1 MKSILIAGGSGLI
14 GSRLTKLLTYKGQQV
29 KILTRSDRTSDNE
42 KVSYHQWDLKSQTA
56 DPEAFDCDVIINLTG
71 AGIADQRW
79 SEERKKVII
88 ESRVNSVKLIGKM
101 IAQLNDKPS
110 YIGASA
116 VGIYGDSEKTMLQE
130 SEISD
135 DKDFMVEVCKLWEE
149 AHESI
154 SSLVDSLS
162 LVRIGIVL
170 SMKGGALK
178 EMLKPL
184 QLARQG
190 VYFGNGKMI
199 YSWIHIDDMC
209 HILAD
214 LASGKIPAGLYNAVA
229 PHPSTNKEI
238 IESMIDVRGK
248 FAVKIPAPEF
258 TLKLALGEMSSTILN
273 STSVSSEKI
282 AKAGYQFK
290 YPTITK
296 ALTHIFDTSV

>member
-1 MKSILIAGGSGLI
+1 MKTILIAGGTGLI
-14 GSRLTKLLTYKGQQV
+14 GSRLTTILAQKGHQV
-29 KILTRSDRTSDNE
+29 KILTRSARSSDND
-42 KVSYHQWDLKSQTA
+42 KISYHQWDLKTQTA

-79 SEERKKVII
+79 SENRKKVIL
-88 ESRVNSVKLIGKM
+88 ESRVNSIKLIGKM
-101 IAQLNDKPS
+101 ITQLPEKPS

-116 VGIYGDSEKTMLQE
+116 VGIYGDSEKTMMRE
-130 SEISD
+130 SEISSD
-135 DKDFMVEVCKLWEE
+135 TDFMVEVCRLWEE

-154 SSLVDSLS
+154 SSAVDQFSM
-162 LVRIGIVL
+162 VRIGIVL
-170 SMKGGALK
+170 STKGGALK

-190 VYFGNGKMI
+190 VYFGSGEMI

-209 HILAD
+209 HILVD
-214 LASGKIPAGLYNAVA
+214 LAAGKIPSGLYNAVA
-229 PHPSTNKEI
+229 PHPSSNKEI

-248 FAVKIPAPEF
+248 FAIKIPAPEF

-282 AKAGYQFK
+282 VMAGYKFK
-290 YPTITK
+290 YPTINK